1 MKAKY
6 IRLSLFGILISFIIT
21 ACSSSRKSTMP
32 VVFDPAGNWNY
43 TVSNTP
49 MGTIT
54 GTLNLM
60 NDGVHWT
67 AKMSSS
73 LGVMP
78 VENLEISERMI
89 KARLTYDGSPIRLE
103 GNFDTDQS
111 LKGSILSDYGSF
123 PLTATK
129 AN

>member
-78 VENLEISERMI
+78 VETW
-89 KARLTYDGSPIRLE
+89 K
-103 GNFDTDQS
+103 
-111 LKGSILSDYGSF
+111 F
-123 PLTATK
+123 PSV
-129 AN
+129 